1 LFVCERHERLI
12 DDRHMKT
19 KIIPEPFSV
28 SSFGIPIKEVPR
40 TEEACLTGLKTP
52 KRHTR
57 RYRITCCASVT
68 NPLTRA
74 LYGPP
79 GQDNTFKALETDCE
93 AAGSSEPTGVL
104 ESSLVRQ
111 RLAPRLQSPAF
122 APPADEFTSVCGWF
136 EFRLALYEENC
147 VGGG

>member
-1 LFVCERHERLI
+1 
-12 DDRHMKT
+12 MKT

-28 SSFGIPIKEVPR
+28 SSFRIPIKEFPR
-40 TEEACLTGLKTP
+40 TEEACLTGMKTP

-57 RYRITCCASVT
+57 QNRNVCCASVT

-74 LYGPP
+74 LYGPL
-79 GQDNTFKALETDCE
+79 GQDNALKALETDCD
-93 AAGSSEPTGVL
+93 ADGSSEPTGVL

-111 RLAPRLQSPAF
+111 RLAPRLQSPVL

-147 VGGG
+147 VGRR

>member
-1 LFVCERHERLI
+1 
-12 DDRHMKT
+12 MKP
-19 KIIPEPFSV
+19 KIVPEPFSV
-28 SSFGIPIKEVPR
+28 SSFRIPIKEFPR

-52 KRHTR
+52 RRHTR
-57 RYRITCCASVT
+57 PCRIVCCASVT

-74 LYGPP
+74 LYGPQ
-79 GQDNTFKALETDCE
+79 GQVNTLNALEKDCE

-111 RLAPRLQSPAF
+111 RLAPRLQSPAL

-136 EFRLALYEENC
+136 EFRLA
-147 VGGG
+147 

>member
-1 LFVCERHERLI
+1 MI
-12 DDRHMKT
+12 T
-19 KIIPEPFSV
+19 KIIPEPFSA
-28 SSFGIPIKEVPR
+28 SSFRISLKEFPK
-40 TEEACLTGLKTP
+40 TEEACLTGMKTP
-52 KRHTR
+52 KRDTR
-57 RYRITCCASVT
+57 QRRIVCCASVT

-79 GQDNTFKALETDCE
+79 GRDNALKALETDCE
-93 AAGSSEPTGVL
+93 ADGSSEPTGVL

-111 RLAPRLQSPAF
+111 RLAPRLQSPVL

>member
-1 LFVCERHERLI
+1 
-12 DDRHMKT
+12 MKT
-19 KIIPEPFSV
+19 KIVPEPFSA
-28 SSFGIPIKEVPR
+28 SSFRITLKEVPR

-57 RYRITCCASVT
+57 ERPGVCCASVT
-68 NPLTRA
+68 NPLTEA
-74 LYGPP
+74 LHGQP
-79 GQDNTFKALETDCE
+79 GRDKALTALEKDCD

-111 RLAPRLQSPAF
+111 RLAPRLRPSAV

-136 EFRLALYEENC
+136 EFRLALYEENS